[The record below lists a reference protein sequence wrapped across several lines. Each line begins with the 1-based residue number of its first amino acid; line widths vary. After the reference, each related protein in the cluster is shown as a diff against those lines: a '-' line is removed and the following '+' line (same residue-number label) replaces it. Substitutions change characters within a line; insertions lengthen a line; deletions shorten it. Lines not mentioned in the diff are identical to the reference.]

1 MVILPAIDIKN
12 GECVR
17 LYKGEM
23 ATAEKVADNFMD
35 TAHAFKAAGAQ
46 WIHMVDLDGA
56 ISGARVNSPI
66 FLQVAKESG
75 LAVELGGGIRSM
87 ADIRYYLENGISR
100 VVIGSAALKNP
111 ALVKQAVQEYGEKI
125 AVGIDARNGKA
136 TSEGWVSQSEVDFIT
151 LAQEMANSGVR
162 YIIYTDIDRDG
173 MLSGPNLA
181 QLCELSVRVDCSI
194 IASGGI
200 VDVGDIRAI
209 REAGLYGAICGRSI
223 YAGTLRLT
231 DALAE
236 AALEGNER

>member
-23 ATAEKVADNFMD
+23 STAEKVADNFMD

-87 ADIRYYLENGISR
+87 EDIRYYIENGISR

-181 QLCELSVRVDCSI
+181 QLCELSARVDCNI

-236 AALEGNER
+236 AALEG